1 MDKKTI
7 IKIISIILI
16 AVCVILTAQLFCYER
31 LIGYNCV
38 SGRIVISDGD
48 GLQGYSFNKSEI
60 METKNYIIIK
70 KQNYEFKINKNHIIL
85 IELLT
90 K

>member
-1 MDKKTI
+1 MDKKTV

-16 AVCVILTAQLFCYER
+16 AVCLILTAQLFCYER
-31 LIGYNCV
+31 LVGYNCV
-38 SGRIVISDGD
+38 SGRIVVSD
-48 GLQGYSFNKSEI
+48 GLQSYSFNKSEI
-60 METKNYIIIK
+60 TETKNYIIIK
-70 KQNYEFKINKNHIIL
+70 KQNYEFKIDKNHIIL